1 MMAQMEFPGKYTI
14 NINKMKRIS
23 EYAVEV
29 ESAIRALNLGE
40 RKPVSLYAPIEY
52 ALEAGGKR
60 IRPVLLMMTVDA
72 FGGDV
77 AAAMQPAIGME
88 MFHNFTLLHDDV
100 MDDSETRRNRPTV
113 FKKYGADAAILSGDT
128 MLGLAGQLV
137 MDVPDSVLR
146 KVMSVFQRMSIE
158 VYEGQALDME
168 FEHRED
174 VTPDEYVEMIR
185 LKTGSLLGACAEI
198 GGILAGCDDKVCSRL
213 REYGENLG
221 IAFQIEDD
229 WLDTFGDAAT
239 FGKPIGGDIN
249 QAKKTFLFVS
259 GMSAGTEEGKALKMA
274 MELPA
279 GDMRVKTVTRIYEK
293 MHLDE
298 TGRKAAASY
307 SAKAL
312 KAAKATGLP
321 EERLESFKYLLDRL
335 SGRKK

>member
-1 MMAQMEFPGKYTI
+1 
-14 NINKMKRIS
+14 MKRIS
-23 EYAVEV
+23 EYAAEV
-29 ESAIRALNLGE
+29 ESAIRELGLGE
-40 RKPVSLYAPIEY
+40 RLPESLYAPIEY

-60 IRPVLLMMTVDA
+60 IRPVLVLMTVDA

-77 AAAMQPAIGME
+77 RGALPPALGME
-88 MFHNFTLLHDDV
+88 IFHNFTLLHDDV
-100 MDDSETRRNRPTV
+100 MDDSATRRNRPTV
-113 FKKYGADAAILSGDT
+113 YKKFGQNAAILSGDT
-128 MLGLAGQLV
+128 MLGIAGKQI
-137 MDVPDSVLR
+137 MQVPDEMLR
-146 KVMSVFQRMSIE
+146 RVMETFNRMSVE

-168 FEHRED
+168 YEHRDD
-174 VTPDEYVEMIR
+174 VTPDMYVRMIR

-198 GGILAGCDDKVCSRL
+198 GGILSGCDDDVCSKL

-249 QAKKTFLFVS
+249 QAKKTFLYVS
-259 GMSAGTEEGKALKMA
+259 GMSANPEEVKALKMG

-293 MHLDE
+293 LHLDE
-298 TGRKAAASY
+298 ACRKAAASY

-321 EERLESFKYLLDRL
+321 EERLDSFKYLLDRL

>member
-1 MMAQMEFPGKYTI
+1 M
-14 NINKMKRIS
+14 
-23 EYAVEV
+23 EV
-29 ESAIRALNLGE
+29 EFAIRDLKIGE
-40 RKPVSLYAPIEY
+40 RSPRSLYTPIEY

-60 IRPVLLMMTVDA
+60 IRPVLLLMTVDA

-77 AAAMQPAIGME
+77 PAAMAPAIGME
-88 MFHNFTLLHDDV
+88 LFHNFTLLHDDV
-100 MDDSETRRNRPTV
+100 MDKSDTRRNRATV
-113 FKKYGADAAILSGDT
+113 YSKFGADAAILSGDT
-128 MLGLAGQLV
+128 MQALAEKQLLQ
-137 MDVPDSVLR
+137 VPDTVMP
-146 KVMSVFQRMSIE
+146 KVMEVFNRMAIE

-168 FEHRED
+168 FEGRDD

-185 LKTGSLLGACAEI
+185 LKTGALLGACAEI
-198 GGILAGCDDKVCSRL
+198 GGLLAGCDEKVCSHL
-213 REYGENLG
+213 RAYGENLG

-249 QAKKTFLFVS
+249 HGKKTYLYVS
-259 GMSAGTEEGKALKMA
+259 GISAGSEEGKALKMA

-312 KAAKATGLP
+312 KAIKGTGLP

>member
-1 MMAQMEFPGKYTI
+1 
-14 NINKMKRIS
+14 MKRIS

-29 ESAIRALNLGE
+29 ESAIRELGIGSRRPE
-40 RKPVSLYAPIEY
+40 SLYAPIEY

-60 IRPVLLMMTVDA
+60 IRPVLLLMTVDA

-77 AAAMQPAIGME
+77 EAAMAPALGME
-88 MFHNFTLLHDDV
+88 IFHNFTLLHDDV

-113 FKKYGADAAILSGDT
+113 FKKYGENAAILSGDT
-128 MLGLAGQLV
+128 MLGLAEKQ
-137 MDVPDSVLR
+137 MMQVPDAVLR
-146 KVMSVFQRMSIE
+146 RVLETFNRMSLE

-168 FEHRED
+168 FETRDD
-174 VTPDEYVEMIR
+174 VTPDEYVNMIR

-198 GGILAGCDDKVCSRL
+198 GGILSGCNDKVCAKL

-229 WLDTFGDAAT
+229 WLDTFGDSAT

-249 QAKKTFLFVS
+249 QAKKTFLYVS
-259 GMSAGTEEGKALKMA
+259 GMSASAEEAKALKMG

-298 TGRKAAASY
+298 SCRKAASSY

>member
-1 MMAQMEFPGKYTI
+1 
-14 NINKMKRIS
+14 MKRIS
-23 EYAVEV
+23 EYAAEV
-29 ESAIRALNLGE
+29 ESAIRALGLGQRE
-40 RKPVSLYAPIEY
+40 PQSLYVPIEY

-60 IRPVLLMMTVDA
+60 IRPVLVLMTADA
-72 FGGDV
+72 FGGDT
-77 AAAMQPAIGME
+77 AAAMAPALGME
-88 MFHNFTLLHDDV
+88 IFHNFTLLHDDV

-113 FKKYGADAAILSGDT
+113 FRKYGENVAILSGDT
-128 MLGLAGQLV
+128 MEGLAGQQMLK
-137 MDVPDSVLR
+137 VPDAVLR
-146 KVMSVFQRMSIE
+146 RVMEVFNRMSIE

-168 FEHRED
+168 FEHRAD

-198 GGILAGCDDKVCSRL
+198 GGIIAGCDDKICARL

-249 QAKKTFLFVS
+249 QAKKTFLYIS
-259 GMSAGTEEGKALKMA
+259 GMASGSEEAKALKMA

-298 TGRKAAASY
+298 SCRKAAASY
-307 SAKAL
+307 SAKAM
-312 KAAKATGLP
+312 KAVKATGLP
-321 EERLESFKYLLDRL
+321 EDRLDSFKYLLDRL

>member
-1 MMAQMEFPGKYTI
+1 
-14 NINKMKRIS
+14 MKRIS
-23 EYAVEV
+23 EYAAEV
-29 ESAIRALNLGE
+29 ESAIRALGLGE
-40 RKPVSLYAPIEY
+40 RCPESLYAPIEY

-60 IRPVLLMMTVDA
+60 IRPVLLLMTVDA

-77 AAAMQPAIGME
+77 QAAMAPALGME
-88 MFHNFTLLHDDV
+88 IFHNFTLLHDDV

-113 FKKYGADAAILSGDT
+113 FKKFGEDAAILSGDT
-128 MLGLAGQLV
+128 MLGLAEQQMLQ
-137 MDVPDSVLR
+137 VPDGVLR
-146 KVMSVFQRMSIE
+146 RVSEAFNRMSIE

-168 FEHRED
+168 FEHRD
-174 VTPDEYVEMIR
+174 GVTPEEYVEMIR
-185 LKTGSLLGACAEI
+185 LKTGALLGTCAEI
-198 GGILAGCDDKVCSRL
+198 GGILAGCDEKVCGKL

-229 WLDTFGDAAT
+229 WLDTFGDATT

-249 QAKKTFLFVS
+249 QAKKTFLYVS
-259 GMSAGTEEGKALKMA
+259 GMSAGTEEAKALKMA

-298 TGRKAAASY
+298 TCRKKAASY
-307 SAKAL
+307 SAKAM
-312 KAAKATGLP
+312 KAAKQTGLP
-321 EERLESFKYLLDRL
+321 EERLDSFKYLLDRL